1 MNNREIQKYT
11 LEDVIEQRNKA
22 LEDVRKSGEN
32 IKRKMRLLFEPP
44 KANSKLE
51 LFTGNIDRI
60 IAIYD
65 GVMLG
70 TKIIRKIRGLRIRR

>member
-32 IKRKMRLLFEPP
+32 IKRKMRLVEPP

-51 LFTGNIDRI
+51 LFAGNIDRI

-70 TKIIRKIRGLRIRR
+70 AKIIRKIRGLRIRR

>member
-32 IKRKMRLLFEPP
+32 IKRKMRLLFDPP
-44 KANSKLE
+44 KQQ
-51 LFTGNIDRI
+51 TGTFCRQHRPYHSN
-60 IAIYD
+60 
-65 GVMLG
+65 
-70 TKIIRKIRGLRIRR
+70 IRRSYARR

>member
-44 KANSKLE
+44 
-51 LFTGNIDRI
+51 
-60 IAIYD
+60 
-65 GVMLG
+65 
-70 TKIIRKIRGLRIRR
+70 